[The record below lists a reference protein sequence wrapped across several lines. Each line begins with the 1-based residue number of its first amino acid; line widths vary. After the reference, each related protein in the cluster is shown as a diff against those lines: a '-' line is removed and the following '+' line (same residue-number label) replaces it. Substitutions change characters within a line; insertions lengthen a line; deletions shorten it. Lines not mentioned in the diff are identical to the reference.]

1 MNQRKQ
7 KQEGSGM
14 EEQRVILE
22 NRNKMT
28 VSQGVDVD
36 AFDEETLWANL
47 ADGAVEVSGSGL
59 HIEKLD
65 LAEGVLV
72 VTGSI
77 SSFAYIEGKKQKGSK
92 RLKALAGRLRND

>member
-28 VSQGVDVD
+28 VSQVVDVD
-36 AFDEETLWANL
+36 AFDEET
-47 ADGAVEVSGSGL
+47 
-59 HIEKLD
+59 
-65 LAEGVLV
+65 
-72 VTGSI
+72 
-77 SSFAYIEGKKQKGSK
+77 
-92 RLKALAGRLRND
+92 

>member
-1 MNQRKQ
+1 MFSQENIMNQRKQ

-28 VSQGVDVD
+28 VSQVVDVD

-47 ADGAVEVSGSGL
+47 ADGAVEVSGSGGQ
-59 HIEKLD
+59 E
-65 LAEGVLV
+65 A
-72 VTGSI
+72 
-77 SSFAYIEGKKQKGSK
+77 KGQQTPQS
-92 RLKALAGRLRND
+92 LGGQTAQ

>member
-1 MNQRKQ
+1 MFSRENIINQRKQ

-28 VSQGVDVD
+28 VSQVVDVD

-47 ADGAVEVSGSGL
+47 ADGAV
-59 HIEKLD
+59 
-65 LAEGVLV
+65 
-72 VTGSI
+72 
-77 SSFAYIEGKKQKGSK
+77 
-92 RLKALAGRLRND
+92 